1 LGLVL
6 SIITGIGLP
15 VILVL
20 YGEFTTMMVDRA
32 KDNITSTPT
41 TLLCIFGGGRQL

>member
-6 SIITGIGLP
+6 SIISGNGLP
-15 VILVL
+15 VIFIL
-20 YGEFTTMMVDRA
+20 YGEYTTLLVDRA

-41 TLLCIFGGGRQL
+41 TLLRFFGGGRQL

>member
-6 SIITGIGLP
+6 SIIAGIGLP
-15 VILVL
+15 LILVL

-41 TLLCIFGGGRQL
+41 TLLNIFGGGRQL

>member
-6 SIITGIGLP
+6 SIISGIGLP
-15 VILVL
+15 LIIIL
-20 YGEFTTMMVDRA
+20 YGEFTTLMVDRA

-41 TLLCIFGGGRQL
+41 TILCLFGGGRQL

>member
-1 LGLVL
+1 VL
-6 SIITGIGLP
+6 SIIAGIGLP
-15 VILVL
+15 LILVL

-41 TLLCIFGGGRQL
+41 TLLYIFGGGRQL